1 MSKNEDLMR
10 MNERLKKDCGEFKSK
25 SDAAVKDT
33 ELAKKA
39 ALQAEGKIKKLKEKK
54 KFYKI

>member
-1 MSKNEDLMR
+1 MR